1 MIAQDVMDG
10 LPRAIHDWFE
20 SQIGRLPYD
29 YEDNDGEYEEWDE
42 YVNSARWIHLEGGDD
57 LWRRFHSAYDVSD
70 VIGIYNNYFGGSSE
84 AKKEEERRQ
93 LEEMLEKLKPHA
105 EICNVVYA
113 FAKESGICAT
123 PESSIW
129 INKFLCD
136 TLISD

>member
-1 MIAQDVMDG
+1 MDE
-10 LPRAIHDWFE
+10 LPRAIYEFFE
-20 SQIGRLPYD
+20 RQIGRLPYD
-29 YEDNDGEYEEWDE
+29 DDDDDGSGEYEYWDD
-42 YVNSARWIHLEGGDD
+42 YVNSPVWTRLEGGAD
-57 LWRRFHSAYDVSD
+57 LWRRFYNANSSSE
-70 VIGIYNNYFGGSSE
+70 VIDIYNECFSGTSE